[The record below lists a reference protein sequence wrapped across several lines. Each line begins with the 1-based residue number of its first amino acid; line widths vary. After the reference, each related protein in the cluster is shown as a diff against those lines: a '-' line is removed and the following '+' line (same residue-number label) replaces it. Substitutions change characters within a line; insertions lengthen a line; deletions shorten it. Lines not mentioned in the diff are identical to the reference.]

1 MMNQF
6 GKTPLECDAET
17 CAPAEGKPRSV
28 HVHVIS
34 VTDEDGNRR
43 AGNDRIEVIE
53 TTVAEIADEL
63 TRRGIGPDE
72 PVTMGSSHDLFK
84 IVR

>member
-1 MMNQF
+1 
-6 GKTPLECDAET
+6 
-17 CAPAEGKPRSV
+17 V

-43 AGNDRIEVIE
+43 AGNDRVEVIE

-63 TRRGIGPDE
+63 TRRGHR
-72 PVTMGSSHDLFK
+72 S
-84 IVR
+84 R